1 MFGFLKDKLKSW
13 KDKIVE
19 EFSEKPSEEPKK
31 SKKTKEKASKKI
43 KPTKV
48 EQIVNKK
55 LPSKQKKESTH
66 SQTVSSEVTKESTS
80 EREKFRSSNNNAN
93 LKNEEQNFYN
103 DEQVV
108 QPEQKKSFFSKL
120 FSREEN
126 KTSELVIEDIKKE
139 GLEIKGEEQRFE
151 EETQAKL
158 DKNPS
163 LVSSEAFFGEE
174 RKPVGFFDRF
184 KKKISQEKFDELFA
198 ELEMTLL
205 QNNIAYEVVAHM
217 KKKLSEELIG
227 KNLSEIN
234 IEAKLRETISEIL
247 IEPPNL
253 VKQIKEHLK
262 TKKPFVIAFV
272 GINGSGKTTSIA
284 KVAHLLK
291 KEKLSVCLAAAD
303 TFRAA
308 AIEQLEIHANKIGI
322 PIIKKEYNADPAA
335 VGFEAIAYAKKHA
348 IDVVLID
355 TAGRM
360 NTKESLMKEMEKIIR
375 VCNPDLKMF
384 LGESIT
390 GNDATEQARAFNQH
404 ISIDGIIL
412 SKADIDEKGGAAL
425 SVSYI
430 TKKPIY
436 FLGTGQK
443 YDDLEVFDK
452 EKILKSLGL

>member
-1 MFGFLKDKLKSW
+1 MFGFIKDKLKNW

-19 EFSEKPSEEPKK
+19 EFSEPVEKQAKTKIK
-31 SKKTKEKASKKI
+31 SKKEKIEKKI
-43 KPTKV
+43 KPAQKTEKAV
-48 EQIVNKK
+48 GNKNVASGGGRGSGAVAGR
-55 LPSKQKKESTH
+55 PESIK
-66 SQTVSSEVTKESTS
+66 SQ
-80 EREKFRSSNNNAN
+80 
-93 LKNEEQNFYN
+93 
-103 DEQVV
+103 
-108 QPEQKKSFFSKL
+108 PGQKKSFLSKL
-120 FSREEN
+120 FSHEEN

-139 GLEIKGEEQRFE
+139 GIEIKGEEQRFE
-151 EETQAKL
+151 EEQK
-158 DKNPS
+158 KH
-163 LVSSEAFFGEE
+163 E
-174 RKPVGFFDRF
+174 GFFDRF
-184 KKKISQEKFDELFA
+184 KKKITQEKFDELFS

-205 QNNIAYEVVAHM
+205 QNNIAYQVVEHM
-217 KKKLSEELIG
+217 KKKLSEELVG
-227 KNLSEIN
+227 KNLSEVN
-234 IEAKLRETISEIL
+234 IEKKLRETISEIL
-247 IEPPNL
+247 INPPIL
-253 VKQIKEHLK
+253 SKQIKEQIK

-284 KVAHLLK
+284 KVANYLK

-322 PIIKKEYNADPAA
+322 PIIKKEYNSDPAA
-335 VGFEAIAYAKKHA
+335 VGFEAIAYAKKHG

-375 VCNPDLKMF
+375 VCQPDLKMF

-390 GNDATEQARAFNQH
+390 GNDATEQARAFNQS

-443 YDDLEVFDK
+443 YEDLEIFDK